1 MLKSY
6 YPHTLLDYDLYLFPE
21 VSQYK
26 ILNLWLSITLI
37 LFPRFIFIN
46 VCCSLAIFGNT
57 PKSIQR
63 QSWMSI
69 KRKNQLIMVCNAP
82 TFKRKRKKQD
92 IKLRG
97 IQVVLYLDHRGH
109 VKQKS
114 DDFSSNWLDVFFNL
128 TKGMIGSLLSDQ
140 FQNIELDSKLYS
152 LENQYLCFYVSS
164 YLHWWL
170 CIRFLK
176 LRLQLTLT
184 FDLET
189 SFLMD
194 WCILSEVTYLIYY

>member
-1 MLKSY
+1 MN
-6 YPHTLLDYDLYLFPE
+6 E
-21 VSQYK
+21 YK
-26 ILNLWLSITLI
+26 KK
-37 LFPRFIFIN
+37 
-46 VCCSLAIFGNT
+46 
-57 PKSIQR
+57 KSIDHGVQCLHF
-63 QSWMSI
+63 Q
-69 KRKNQLIMVCNAP
+69 
-82 TFKRKRKKQD
+82 KKKKKKD

-97 IQVVLYLDHRGH
+97 IQVVLYIDQRGH
-109 VKQKS
+109 VKQIS
-114 DDFSSNWLDVFFNL
+114 SDFSSNWLDVFFNL
-128 TKGMIGSLLSDQ
+128 TKGMTGSLLSDQ

-189 SFLMD
+189 SFRLMYTI
-194 WCILSEVTYLIYY
+194 WSNLLNLLLIELMLKVYGLNYLLILVYR